1 MLQANEFLVLLHA
14 ALSQA
19 QRSVCWRSRYRRLAH
34 GEENLADHRKNA
46 AECKLL
52 YIFTD
57 EMFSLDALHRSEPAS
72 GENWAHSCWFNN
84 VEHQPIWLEREAYK
98 DSGQKESV
106 IMRTSADDP
115 NKRTPSTLL
124 SAMLDSTHDEYI
136 ARAGENEVDWWSVCF
151 LFLSLYPFESDIQR
165 RMGAEVRSCNLDL

>member
-1 MLQANEFLVLLHA
+1 
-14 ALSQA
+14 
-19 QRSVCWRSRYRRLAH
+19 
-34 GEENLADHRKNA
+34 
-46 AECKLL
+46 
-52 YIFTD
+52 
-57 EMFSLDALHRSEPAS
+57 
-72 GENWAHSCWFNN
+72 
-84 VEHQPIWLEREAYK
+84 
-98 DSGQKESV
+98 
-106 IMRTSADDP
+106 MRTSADDP